1 MSKQTLRFLGALL
14 ALTGSLILAYAA
26 YSYVSQKQLE
36 AALTAKIPGQSP
48 NTPLTTTPVVIMPVL
63 NGQAVNPQ
71 TIPTIGATHVSPSVT
86 PFPTHATPVQPDAT
100 SVIHVVG
107 TATAISLAPRTPRPT
122 EPADYNTRSDQQT
135 ATRVPTVILAGVNVP
150 TPVNNAPV
158 LDPSA
163 DKISGTP
170 RGTGAPAARLQ
181 IPKLNMDLAVAT
193 ANYVTFQ
200 QNGQLVSDW
209 NVPFDSAGHLATTA
223 QPGEIGNAVISGH
236 HNLTAPNTFGLG
248 AFAGLWNLIAGD
260 EIRVNLEDGK
270 TQLWRVTESFPV
282 KEGGEPL
289 SVRIEHAQQIMGD
302 TNAPLLT
309 LLTCWNGKS
318 NPLSGNTYRWVIRAE
333 LVNVN

>member
-48 NTPLTTTPVVIMPVL
+48 TTTFASTPVVIQPVL
-63 NGQAVNPQ
+63 NGQAVNPD
-71 TIPTIGATHVSPSVT
+71 TIPTLNATIVSPSVT
-86 PFPTHATPVQPDAT
+86 PFPMHATPIQPDAT
-100 SVIHVVG
+100 SVVHVVG

-122 EPADYNTRSDQQT
+122 EPADYNTRSDQPA
-135 ATRVPTVILAGVNVP
+135 ATRVPTIILSGVNAP
-150 TPVNNAPV
+150 TPINNAPI
-158 LDPSA
+158 LDPA
-163 DKISGTP
+163 VDKVNGTP
-170 RGTGAPAARLQ
+170 RGSGAPAARLQ
-181 IPKLNMDLAVAT
+181 IPKLNLDLAVAT

-248 AFAGLWNLIAGD
+248 VFAGLWNLTVGD
-260 EIRVNLEDGK
+260 EIRINLEDGK
-270 TQLWRVTESFPV
+270 TQLWRVSESFPV

-289 SVRIEHAQQIMGD
+289 SVRIEHAHQIMGD
-302 TNAPLLT
+302 TDEPRLT

-318 NPLSGNTYRWVIRAE
+318 NPLSGNTYRWVIHAE